1 MILVVTGTV
10 LALCTIVCV
19 FLAASLFVVR
29 KFRRC
34 GVCPRSQP
42 AVIFLVLRSYCFLF
56 IRGASGFSYLED
68 KITSAAKSRSN
79 HNQIAKIAPP
89 ALSCYNR
96 WGTKITV
103 SCKNRVWRTSGRQV
117 HEIPESPLYYT
128 HHHTH
133 VVCRPPLQRVCTA
146 RRQKCIENLHLPPTP
161 ITNLK
166 TTRGASPTSPVN
178 SRA

>member
-103 SCKNRVWRTSGRQV
+103 SCKTECGGHQADKYTKFQNPPCITPTTTHMLFAAPHYNASV
-117 HEIPESPLYYT
+117 PLVDKNVSKICT
-128 HHHTH
+128 
-133 VVCRPPLQRVCTA
+133 CLRPQ
-146 RRQKCIENLHLPPTP
+146 
-161 ITNLK
+161 
-166 TTRGASPTSPVN
+166 SPT
-178 SRA
+178 